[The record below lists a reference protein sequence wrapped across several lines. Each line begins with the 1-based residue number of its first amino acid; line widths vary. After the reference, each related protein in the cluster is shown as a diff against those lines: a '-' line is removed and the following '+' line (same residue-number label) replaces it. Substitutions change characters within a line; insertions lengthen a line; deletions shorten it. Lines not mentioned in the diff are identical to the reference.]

1 MIWTFTNVPEAVAR
15 LRRRVKR
22 MDKRWTVRVKYRKV
36 CVMRSPVH
44 ADVKSDAQL
53 KCRGKFRLVNERV
66 AEEFARPERVRY
78 WTQKARRDGYKTARG
93 CARAYYMRNLVV
105 ADDVAI
111 NSHVEKRVSADVPLL
126 ADVACVDVASA
137 ECQDVSASVNVVIGL
152 RLRTKLS
159 DDVYNADV
167 EKLCSRC
174 FDSGCEADI
183 RRTDSLGLRSD
194 AVGKAFFTRS
204 ESLFGD
210 VGGGRLLDGDE
221 QRSDDVVRRQVD
233 ET

>member
-15 LRRRVKR
+15 LRRRVKK

-53 KCRGKFRLVNERV
+53 KCREKFRLVNERV
-66 AEEFARPERVRY
+66 AEEFAQPERVRY

-105 ADDVAI
+105 ADDVATG
-111 NSHVEKRVSADVPLL
+111 SHVEKRVSADVLSL
-126 ADVACVDVASA
+126 ADVARADVACV
-137 ECQDVSASVNVVIGL
+137 ERQDVSASANVVTGL
-152 RLRTKLS
+152 SLQTKLS
-159 DDVYNADV
+159 DDVYNAEV
-167 EKLCSRC
+167 EMLCSRR
-174 FDSGCEADI
+174 FGSGCGADI

-194 AVGKAFFTRS
+194 AVGKASFTQA
-204 ESLFGD
+204 ESLPCD
-210 VGGGRLLDGDE
+210 VGGGWLSEGDE
-221 QRSDDVVRRQVD
+221 QRLEEVVRR
-233 ET
+233 